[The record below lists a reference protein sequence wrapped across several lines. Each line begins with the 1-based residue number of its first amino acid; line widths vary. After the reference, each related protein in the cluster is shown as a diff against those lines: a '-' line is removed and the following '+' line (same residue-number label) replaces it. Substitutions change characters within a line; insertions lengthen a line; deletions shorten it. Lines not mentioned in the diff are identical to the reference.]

1 MVKYFT
7 QNTEYK
13 GTNLDLKFEHNRHGG
28 HKARSHTS
36 WVQILPF
43 LLMMQALNL
52 PDPVFSTSKMGLM
65 PQTSGLL

>member
-13 GTNLDLKFEHNRHGG
+13 GTNLDFTFEHNRHGG

-43 LLMMQALNL
+43 LLMIHILCKHL
-52 PDPVFSTSKMGLM
+52 ICLTRFFPRVRWG
-65 PQTSGLL
+65 